1 MNYTMAAGP
10 NQPPIMN
17 FARLSENAF
26 TPTRGTER
34 SAGFDLYR

>member
-1 MNYTMAAGP
+1 MAAGP
-10 NQPPIMN
+10 NQPPILN
-17 FARLSENAF
+17 FARLTENAL